1 MRATI
6 PDLRGQAKE
15 ISVSNN
21 LSSSNPYLT
30 GPLGAVFMK
39 TALPIIIVMGMNGAV
54 TLMDALFLGIYV
66 GPEALGAVT
75 LMFPIFMLLVALSTL
90 VSSGMAS
97 QVSRALGA
105 GAHDDAQATFV
116 GAHGLAFVI
125 CAILIAAFLLVGADM
140 ARLFAGGTGPMAD
153 MGHTYISIMI
163 LCSPLMFLLS
173 LNSDAMR
180 SEGHLGLMAGI
191 TLMVALLNIVFN
203 YILIAKL
210 QLGVAGSA
218 YGTILAQL
226 VAFTCVLV
234 YRFRGRTQLRPGA
247 FLNHG
252 LHARWR
258 ATLALGIPPSLN
270 FLGVSLVSAAVLA
283 SLQLVDSS
291 QYGETVS
298 AYGIITRITTFV
310 ILPLL
315 GLSQAMQAIVGNNY
329 GAELWHRSNRGLGL
343 AIMVALVYC
352 LLVEI
357 SLITFADQVGRL
369 FVDDDGVVAEIKR
382 IMPVMISMFAIGGPL
397 LLLANYFQAIG
408 KVAQAAL
415 LGLAKPYLFAIPLVF
430 LMPKLFGEVGI
441 WWAGPAAELCLLT
454 LAVVTLNRASKR
466 QSLKWGLF
474 RQA

>member
-6 PDLRGQAKE
+6 PDLRGQTKE
-15 ISVSNN
+15 ISVSNK

-30 GPLGAVFMK
+30 GPLGAVFAK
-39 TALPIIIVMGMNGAV
+39 TALPIIFVMAMSGTVAII
-54 TLMDALFLGIYV
+54 DALFLGIYV

-75 LMFPIFMLLVALSTL
+75 LMFPVFMLLVALSTL
-90 VSSGMAS
+90 VASGMSS

-105 GAHDDAQATFV
+105 GNHDDARATFV
-116 GAHGLAFVI
+116 GAHGLALMI
-125 CAILIAAFLLVGADM
+125 CGLLVAAFSLTGTDM
-140 ARLFAGGTGPMAD
+140 ARLFAGGEGPMAG
-153 MGHTYISIMI
+153 MGYTYISIMI
-163 LCSPLMFLLS
+163 LWSPVMFILS
-173 LNSDAMR
+173 VNSDAMR
-180 SEGHLGLMAGI
+180 SEGHLPLMAGI
-191 TLMVALLNIVFN
+191 SLLVSLLNILFN

-210 QLGVAGSA
+210 ELGVAGSA
-218 YGTILAQL
+218 YGTVLAQF
-226 VAFTCVLV
+226 VALLCLLA
-234 YRFRGRTQLRPGA
+234 YRLWGKTVLRPSA
-247 FLNHG
+247 FLHFG
-252 LHARWR
+252 LHARWKE
-258 ATLALGIPPSLN
+258 TLALGIPPSLN

-343 AIMVALVYC
+343 AITVALIYC

-357 SLITFADQVGRL
+357 SLITFADQIGGL
-369 FVDDDGVVAEIKR
+369 FVDDAGVVAEINR
-382 IMPVMISMFAIGGPL
+382 IMPVMVSLFAIGGPL

-441 WWAGPAAELCLLT
+441 WWAGPVAELCLLT
-454 LAVVTLNRASKR
+454 LAVITLNSARKR

>member
-1 MRATI
+1 
-6 PDLRGQAKE
+6 
-15 ISVSNN
+15 VSNN

-30 GPLGAVFMK
+30 GSLGGVFAR

-54 TLMDALFLGIYV
+54 TLIDALFLGLYV

-90 VSSGMAS
+90 VSAGMAS

-105 GAHDDAQATFV
+105 GNHDDARATFV
-116 GAHGLAFVI
+116 GAHGLAFLI
-125 CAILIAAFLLVGADM
+125 CCVLIAAFSVVGTGM
-140 ARLFAGGTGPMAD
+140 ARLFAGSAGQMAD

-163 LCSPLMFLLS
+163 VASPIMFTLS

-191 TLMVALLNIVFN
+191 SLLVSALNIVFN
-203 YILIAKL
+203 YVLIARL
-210 QLGVAGSA
+210 EFGVAGSA
-218 YGTILAQL
+218 YGTVLAQL
-226 VAFTCVLV
+226 VAFASVIA
-234 YRFRGRTQLRPGA
+234 YRTWGRTVIRPSA
-247 FLNHG
+247 FLAHG
-252 LHARWR
+252 LHVRWR

-343 AIMVALVYC
+343 AIAVALAYC
-352 LLVEI
+352 LLVEAA
-357 SLITFADQVGRL
+357 LITFASRIGYM
-369 FVDDDGVVAEIKR
+369 FVDDASVVAEIVR
-382 IMPVMISMFAIGGPL
+382 IMPVMVSMFAIGGPL

-415 LGLAKPYLFAIPLVF
+415 LGLTKPYLFAIPLVF

-441 WWAGPAAELCLLT
+441 WWAGPVAELCLLL
-454 LAVVTLNRASKR
+454 LAVVTLNNARKR
-466 QSLKWGLF
+466 QALKWGLF

>member
-1 MRATI
+1 M
-6 PDLRGQAKE
+6 
-15 ISVSNN
+15 SNN
-21 LSSSNPYLT
+21 LSSNNPYLT
-30 GPLGAVFMK
+30 GSLGGVFAK

-54 TLMDALFLGIYV
+54 TVIDALFLGLYV
-66 GPEALGAVT
+66 GPVALGAVT

-97 QVSRALGA
+97 QLSRALGA
-105 GAHDDAQATFV
+105 GRHDDVQATYV
-116 GAHGLAFVI
+116 GAHGLAFLI
-125 CAILIAAFLLVGADM
+125 CGLLIAAFSLTGSDM
-140 ARLFAGGTGPMAD
+140 ARLFAGEAGPMAD
-153 MGHTYISIMI
+153 MGHTYIGIMI
-163 LCSPLMFLLS
+163 LFSPLMFTLS

-191 TLMVALLNIVFN
+191 SLMVSLLNILFN
-203 YILIAKL
+203 YILIGKL

-226 VAFTCVLV
+226 VAFACVIA
-234 YRFRGRTQLRPGA
+234 YRIWGKTVLRPSA
-247 FLNHG
+247 FLNYS

-258 ATLALGIPPSLN
+258 ETLALGIPPSLN

-283 SLQLVDSS
+283 SLQLVETS
-291 QYGETVS
+291 QYGDTVS

-343 AIMVALVYC
+343 AITVALVYC
-352 LLVEI
+352 LAVEV
-357 SLITFADQVGRL
+357 SLIAFADRIAGL
-369 FVDDDGVVAEIKR
+369 FVDDAKVVAEIVR
-382 IMPVMISMFAIGGPL
+382 IMPVMVSLFAVGGPL

-415 LGLAKPYLFAIPLVF
+415 LGLTKPYLFAIPLVF
-430 LMPKLFGEVGI
+430 LLPKLFGEAGI
-441 WWAGPAAELCLLT
+441 WWAGPVAELCLLA
-454 LAVVTLNRASKR
+454 LAAVTLNTTRKR
-466 QSLKWGLF
+466 QQLKWGLF
-474 RQA
+474 REA